1 MYGIECDYR
10 YIYAGRN
17 YLFYRIE
24 SDKIIIAEMFDERED
39 FMYKLFG
46 ITTTT
51 QESLD
56 YWDEQGVKI
65 YRSQDLKNIHKE
77 GLIMANQTELLNVSD
92 EMKLENDRQNLCEE
106 LSSGEL
112 CSSSS
117 DTAEEL

>member
-1 MYGIECDYR
+1 MKKVEYSQIVRRKLKNLRARPTSESGAEVSRKSIKQITDDARGLEDFEEKEISVSSMYGIECDYR
-10 YIYAGRN
+10 YIYAGGN

-56 YWDEQGVKI
+56 Y
-65 YRSQDLKNIHKE
+65 R
-77 GLIMANQTELLNVSD
+77 
-92 EMKLENDRQNLCEE
+92 
-106 LSSGEL
+106 GE
-112 CSSSS
+112 
-117 DTAEEL
+117 

>member
-1 MYGIECDYR
+1 MDVARDLGDFEKKGIVVSSMYDVECDYR

-24 SDKIIIAEMFDERED
+24 SNRIIIAEMFDERED

-56 YWDEQGVKI
+56 YWDE
-65 YRSQDLKNIHKE
+65 
-77 GLIMANQTELLNVSD
+77 
-92 EMKLENDRQNLCEE
+92 
-106 LSSGEL
+106 
-112 CSSSS
+112 
-117 DTAEEL
+117 

>member
-1 MYGIECDYR
+1 MKKVEYSQIVRRKLKNLRTRLTGEFGAEVSRKCIKKITDAARGLEDFEEKGIYVLSMYGIECDYR

-24 SDKIIIAEMFDERED
+24 GNKIIIAEMFDERED

-56 YWDEQGVKI
+56 YWDE
-65 YRSQDLKNIHKE
+65 
-77 GLIMANQTELLNVSD
+77 
-92 EMKLENDRQNLCEE
+92 
-106 LSSGEL
+106 
-112 CSSSS
+112 
-117 DTAEEL
+117 

>member
-46 ITTTT
+46 IITTT
-51 QESLD
+51 QE
-56 YWDEQGVKI
+56 WK
-65 YRSQDLKNIHKE
+65 R
-77 GLIMANQTELLNVSD
+77 
-92 EMKLENDRQNLCEE
+92 
-106 LSSGEL
+106 
-112 CSSSS
+112 
-117 DTAEEL
+117 